1 MRNLLYLAFSYLK
14 YHRIR
19 TLILVLTLLS
29 LFYLPLALSLIT
41 DLSEKSLNSRAED
54 SPVVIGSR
62 GSDLDLVMNA
72 LYFQVSSQR
81 EIPYKILSVLNDMN
95 MGVPVP
101 YYLGDSARSIPVV
114 GTSPAY
120 FTHRN
125 LRLNEGQMIAGLG
138 DCVLGSKAAD
148 VLGLKPGDSLITD
161 PENPYHLAGSYPLEL
176 RVSGVLASSSS
187 WDDKAVFTDIK
198 TAWIARGLGH
208 GHDDLA
214 DNPFTILKEEAGNIV
229 GNASV
234 KMYNSIDPEKR
245 SNFHFHGSVDE
256 FPLSG
261 ILFFPDNPKS
271 EALILSALADDD
283 LLQAV
288 ESDKVIHK
296 LLDTLFRIREILNWV
311 LALTMTVT
319 MAAILFIL
327 SLTVRLRKKESLTLF
342 RIGGSGSLILKL
354 TAVEIV
360 ILSFFSLLISFL
372 LLAVTWMFRLRIL
385 ELLIQ

>member
-14 YHRIR
+14 FHRIR

-41 DLSEKSLNSRAED
+41 NLSEKSLSARAED

-72 LYFQVSSQR
+72 LYFQASSQR
-81 EIPYKILSVLNDMN
+81 DIPYKTLSRINDMN
-95 MGVPVP
+95 LGVPVP
-101 YYLGDSARSIPVV
+101 YYLGDSARNIPVV

-120 FTHRN
+120 FKYRN
-125 LRLNEGQMIAGLG
+125 LRLDEGLMIAGLG

-148 VLGLKPGDSLITD
+148 SLGLKPGDSLITD

-176 RVSGVLASSSS
+176 RVTGVLAASSS
-187 WDDKAVFTDIK
+187 WDDKAIFTDIK

-208 GHDDLA
+208 GHDDLIN
-214 DNPFTILKEEAGNIV
+214 NPLTILKEEDGNLV

-234 KMYNSIDPEKR
+234 KIYNSIDPEKR
-245 SNFHFHGSVDE
+245 SSFHFHGSVDD

-261 ILFFPDNPKS
+261 VLFFPENPKS

-288 ESDKVIHK
+288 ESDKVILK
-296 LLDTLFRIREILNWV
+296 LLDTLFRIRAILNWV

-319 MAAILFIL
+319 IAAILFIL
-327 SLTVRLRKKESLTLF
+327 TLTVRLRKKESLTLF

-354 TAVEIV
+354 TAVETV
-360 ILSFFSLLISFL
+360 ILSCFSLLISFM
-372 LLAVTWMFRLRIL
+372 LLAVTWMFRLQIL
-385 ELLIQ
+385 ELLFQ

>member
-1 MRNLLYLAFSYLK
+1 MRKLLYLALCYLK

-19 TLILVLTLLS
+19 TLILVLTLVS

-41 DLSEKSLNSRAED
+41 DLSEKSLSSRAED

-72 LYFQVSSQR
+72 LYFQPSAQR
-81 EIPYKILSVLNDMN
+81 EIPYKILTVLNDMKL
-95 MGVPVP
+95 GVPVP
-101 YYLGDSARSIPVV
+101 YYLGDTARGIAVV
-114 GTSPAY
+114 GTTPAY
-120 FTHRN
+120 FSHRN
-125 LRLNEGQMIAGLG
+125 LRLEEGAMITGLG
-138 DCVLGSKAAD
+138 DCILGRITAD
-148 VLGLKPGDSLITD
+148 ALGLKPGDTLITD

-176 RVSGVLASSSS
+176 RVTGILASSSS

-208 GHDDLA
+208 GHDNLA
-214 DNPFTILKEEAGNIV
+214 ANPFSILKEEDGNVV

-234 KMYNSIDPEKR
+234 KMYNSIDPDMR
-245 SNFHFHGSVDE
+245 NNFHFHGSVDE

-261 ILFFPDNPKS
+261 ILFFPDNPRS
-271 EALILSALADDD
+271 EALILSTLSDDD

-288 ESDKVIHK
+288 ESDKVILK
-296 LLDTLFRIREILNWV
+296 LLHTLFRIREILNWV
-311 LALTMTVT
+311 LAVT
-319 MAAILFIL
+319 LVVTIAAIFFIL
-327 SLTVRLRKKESLTLF
+327 ALTVRLRKKESLTLY
-342 RIGGSGSLILKL
+342 RMGGSGILILKL
-354 TAVEIV
+354 TAVETV
-360 ILSFFSLLISFL
+360 ILSFLSLLISFL